1 MTNGL
6 PPEGTSAE
14 PEARASDDDVASTA
28 RLLAQARGGNSEAL
42 DVLFERHL
50 PPLRRWA
57 SGRLPRW
64 ARDITDTE
72 DLVQETVLQT
82 FKRIETFEPRG
93 EGALHAYLRQALLNR
108 ISSEF
113 RHKGRTPAVGVL
125 DSKIEDPGTS
135 PIEAAIGQETLE
147 HYERALGCLRPV
159 EKDLIVSRVELDL
172 TYQEIADAFGKPSI
186 DAARKATVRA
196 LVQLADEMARLRA

>member
-6 PPEGTSAE
+6 PSEGTSAK
-14 PEARASDDDVASTA
+14 PAARASDDDVASTA

-42 DVLFERHL
+42 DVLFGRHI

-82 FKRIETFEPRG
+82 FKRIEAFKPRG

-108 ISSEF
+108 IRSEF
-113 RHKGRTPAVGVL
+113 RHKGRTPPVGVL

-135 PIEAAIGQETLE
+135 PIEAAIGQEALE
-147 HYERALGCLRPV
+147 HYERALAHLRPV

-172 TYQEIADAFGKPSI
+172 TYQEIADAFGKPSM

-196 LVQLADEMARLRA
+196 LVRLADEMARLRA